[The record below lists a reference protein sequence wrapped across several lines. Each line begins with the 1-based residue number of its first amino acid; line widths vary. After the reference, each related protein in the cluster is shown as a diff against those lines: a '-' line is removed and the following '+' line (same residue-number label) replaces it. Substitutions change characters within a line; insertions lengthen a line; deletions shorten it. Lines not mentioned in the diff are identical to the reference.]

1 MAATSVG
8 QIWLDLVVNQ
18 NQFQKQMSGITGLA
32 KKAGAALAAA
42 FAVKKLVSF
51 GKECLELGSDLAEVQ
66 NVVDV
71 TFPHMTAQVDQFAKS
86 AASSFGLSETMAK
99 QYTGTFG
106 AMAKAFGFSE
116 TAAYDMGT
124 SLTGLAGDVASFY
137 NLSQDEAYTKLKSVF
152 TGETE
157 TLKDLGV
164 VMTQN
169 ALDAY
174 AMANGFG
181 RTTQAMTEAEK
192 VALRYQFV
200 QSQLSAAQGDF
211 ARTSDS
217 WANQTRILKLQF
229 DSLKA
234 TLGQGFINLFTPVLK
249 VINTLL
255 GKLTT
260 LANAFKSFTEL
271 ITGKKSSGSSAAPVA
286 DVADTA
292 GTAASGL
299 ENASG
304 AADSLS
310 NSTSGV
316 GKAAKKAAKE
326 MKALMGFDQIQ
337 KIDDNSSDDSAD
349 DTSSPGTG
357 SGGGSGLGG
366 AVDYGNLAQ
375 GETVLDKV
383 DSKFSGL
390 IKRAKEL
397 AGLFKQGF
405 KIGFGDSEKKIDSIK
420 KHLNGIK
427 KSLTDIFTDGQ
438 VVTAANRM
446 FDSIALNAGK
456 VAGSMA
462 SVGLTIADN
471 LVGGIDKYLQNSKD
485 FIKARLVS
493 IFDVTAD
500 IAGIIGDFAAAFAD
514 IFSIFSG
521 DNAKNC
527 TASIIG
533 IFSDSFMGALDLALQ
548 FGRDI
553 IDTITAPFIENKDKI
568 KEAIDNTLAPI
579 SQVLGTLHQAVKDT
593 FAKLQ
598 QVYDEHVKPMFESL
612 RDGFTEIVGTLL
624 DTYNT
629 YIAPVLDALAEKF
642 RVVWQEHI
650 QPAID
655 SIAELFGKIADAVK
669 EIWEERLQPFINW
682 LIETILPVIA
692 PILEEI
698 GAGFLDLFGTIGD
711 VISGVMQI
719 LGGIIDFITGVFTGN
734 WKKAWEGIKNIFS
747 GIWNAMDALTGGSL
761 SKIANT
767 IKKVIDG
774 IKRMFQGIVDF
785 VSGVFTGDWQR
796 AWNGVKDIFG
806 GIWDAFIGIV
816 RTPVNAILG
825 FINGLLRGVES
836 MVNGIASAL
845 NCISIDLPE
854 WLQALTGFSSI
865 GFNIP
870 YWSAPQIP
878 YLAQGGYVKP
888 NTPQLA
894 MIGDNRH
901 QGEVVAPE
909 DKMLEMVNA
918 AVKAAGAGGITRE
931 ELESIINHA
940 VMRIVSALM
949 EIGFSIDGETIAK
962 AKNMAQTGINRRFNV
977 VDIV

>member
-8 QIWLDLVVNQ
+8 QIGLDLVVNQ

-42 FAVKKLVSF
+42 FAVKKVVSF
-51 GKECLELGSDLAEVQ
+51 GKECLQLGSDLAEVQ

-71 TFPHMTAQVDQFAKS
+71 TFPHMTAQVDEFAKS

-116 TAAYDMGT
+116 SAAYDMGT

-181 RTTQAMTEAEK
+181 KTTQAMTEAEK

-271 ITGKKSSGSSAAPVA
+271 ITGKKSSGRSAAPVA

-304 AADSLS
+304 AADNLS
-310 NSTSGV
+310 DSTNGV

-326 MKALMGFDQIQ
+326 MKSLMGFDQIN
-337 KIDDNSSDDSAD
+337 KLSDQTVDTDSGNA
-349 DTSSPGTG
+349 SSPGTG
-357 SGGGSGLGG
+357 SGGSIGGGIGS
-366 AVDYGNLAQ
+366 AVNYGNLAE
-375 GETVLDKV
+375 GETALDKL
-383 DSKFSGL
+383 DNKFT
-390 IKRAKEL
+390 K
-397 AGLFKQGF
+397 LF
-405 KIGFGDSEKKIDSIK
+405 ESIK
-420 KHLNGIK
+420 KGVQPTVDALKRLWNEGLAQLGNFAWTALKDFYEHFLVPVGKWVFGEGIPRFI
-427 KSLTDIFTDGQ
+427 D
-438 VVTAANRM
+438 
-446 FDSIALNAGK
+446 ALNNGLMAIDWGK
-456 VAGSMA
+456 INDALKRLWDALAPFAINVGEGLLWFWENVLVPLGTWVASEVVPRFLDALTNVIKILNNILEALKPLFQWFWDEVLLPLAQWSGGVLLSFWDKWIDLLGKFSDWCAEHQTAIQNMAIIIGSFFA
-462 SVGLTIADN
+462 AFAIVK
-471 LVGGIDKYLQNSKD
+471 V
-485 FIKARLVS
+485 
-493 IFDVTAD
+493 
-500 IAGIIGDFAAAFAD
+500 AGIIGGIVTALVSFITTGGLAAGAASVLGGAIAFLSSPITIA
-514 IFSIFSG
+514 I
-521 DNAKNC
+521 A
-527 TASIIG
+527 A
-533 IFSDSFMGALDLALQ
+533 
-548 FGRDI
+548 
-553 IDTITAPFIENKDKI
+553 ITAII
-568 KEAIDNTLAPI
+568 AAG
-579 SQVLGTLHQAVKDT
+579 VLLYKNWDT
-593 FAKLQ
+593 
-598 QVYDEHVKPMFESL
+598 
-612 RDGFTEIVGTLL
+612 
-624 DTYNT
+624 
-629 YIAPVLDALAEKF
+629 
-642 RVVWQEHI
+642 
-650 QPAID
+650 
-655 SIAELFGKIADAVK
+655 VK
-669 EIWEERLQPFINW
+669 EKAKQIWTFVQGVFQKFDNFLTSVFTKDWSKNFG
-682 LIETILPVIA
+682 LLGNV
-692 PILEEI
+692 LN
-698 GAGFLDLFGTIGD
+698 GFLKS
-711 VISGVMQI
+711 IS
-719 LGGIIDFITGVFTGN
+719 D
-734 WKKAWEGIKNIFS
+734 
-747 GIWNAMDALTGGSL
+747 IWGS
-761 SKIANT
+761 
-767 IKKVIDG
+767 
-774 IKRMFQGIVDF
+774 IKRVFKGIVDF
-785 VSGVFTGDWQR
+785 VAGVFTGDWKR
-796 AWNGVKDIFG
+796 AWNGVKNIFG
-806 GIWDAFIGIV
+806 GIWNMFSGLV
-816 RTPVNAILG
+816 KTPINTILG
-825 FINGLLRGVES
+825 FVNGLLRGVES

-845 NCISIDLPE
+845 NCINIDLPG

-865 GFNIP
+865 GFNLP
-870 YWSAPQIP
+870 YWSAPRIP

-909 DKMLEMVNA
+909 DKMQEMVNA
-918 AVKAAGAGGITRE
+918 AVKAAAGAGGITRDEMESIMNSAVLRLAAMMSQLGFYVDSE
-931 ELESIINHA
+931 EL
-940 VMRIVSALM
+940 
-949 EIGFSIDGETIAK
+949 AK
-962 AKNMAQTGINRRFNV
+962 AVRRGNEKLDYRENPTIQF
-977 VDIV
+977 I